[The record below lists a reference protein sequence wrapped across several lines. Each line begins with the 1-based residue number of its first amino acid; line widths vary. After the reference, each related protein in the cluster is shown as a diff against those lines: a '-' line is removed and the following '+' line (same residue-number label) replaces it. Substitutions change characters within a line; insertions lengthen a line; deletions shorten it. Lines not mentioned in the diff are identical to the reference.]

1 MASKERK
8 SIPQQKQVFTA
19 VENSPVLLDLL
30 EIATSPER
38 KIIFIDT
45 LVEALPSAFYRTG
58 NRSYEDLFLLFT
70 AWFGRYADSKTI
82 FSNIYAAIR
91 HRQQFF
97 MENRYNKR
105 IFVKEIGL
113 DWTEDIKSDFFSTKV
128 TSIYDLIMKT
138 SHLS

>member
-19 VENSPVLLDLL
+19 VEDSPVLLDML
-30 EIATSPER
+30 EIATSPEL
-38 KIIFIDT
+38 KVIFIET
-45 LVEALPSAFYRTG
+45 LVKALPSAFHRTG
-58 NRSYEDLFLLFT
+58 NKSSEDLFRLFT
-70 AWFGRYADSKTI
+70 TWFGQYADSKTI
-82 FSNIYAAIR
+82 FSKIDAAIR

-97 MENRYNKR
+97 MENRFNKR
-105 IFVKEIGL
+105 VFVKEIGL
-113 DWTEDIKSDFFSTKV
+113 DWTEEKKSDFFSTKV

>member
-1 MASKERK
+1 MSSKDRK

-19 VENSPVLLDLL
+19 VENSPVLLDML

-45 LVEALPSAFYRTG
+45 LVKALPSAFHRTG
-58 NRSYEDLFLLFT
+58 NKSSEDLFMLFT
-70 AWFGRYADSKTI
+70 AWFGQYADSKTI
-82 FSNIYAAIR
+82 FSKIYAATR

-105 IFVKEIGL
+105 LFVKEIGL
-113 DWTEDIKSDFFSTKV
+113 EWTEDNKSDFFSTKV